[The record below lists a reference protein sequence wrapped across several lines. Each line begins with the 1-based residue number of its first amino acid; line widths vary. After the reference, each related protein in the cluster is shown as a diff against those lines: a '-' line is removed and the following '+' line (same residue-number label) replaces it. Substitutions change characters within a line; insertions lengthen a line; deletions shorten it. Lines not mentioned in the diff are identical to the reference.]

1 MSTLANPVR
10 AISGAI
16 SRVAGMYYGWNIAVV
31 AFLSTGVSVGMTGY
45 AFGAFIEPL
54 ETEFGWSRTEINIA
68 IALGFVSGLVAPIVG
83 RLMDKYG
90 ARPVM
95 VGSLLLMSAGFLLRG
110 VTGELWQFYLF
121 SAIVSVGMPGA
132 TILPAGRLVGIWFP
146 RSRGRMMGMV
156 TAGNNFGGL
165 TMIPLATAII
175 ALAGWRWGFA
185 SLGIISLL
193 LAVIVLLVVRENPPP
208 SDQEDGRRTAAS
220 GGQLSGI
227 MSREALHSPS
237 FYLITVGITFGAF
250 TYSVILTQLIP
261 HLENEGFNRG
271 AAAGALTLLAAFGLA
286 GKLIF
291 GFASERITA
300 RRSFIVSLTVQA
312 AGLLLFI
319 FAHGSGLVW
328 VAVVVFGLGFGGMG
342 ALNALIVAEAFG
354 LRAFG
359 SIMGM
364 VTMAGIFPHLA
375 GPIVAGVLFDQFDS
389 YTLAFAIIVGLYLA
403 GAIALFAAR
412 YPPRFTQGENAEEAA

>member
-1 MSTLANPVR
+1 
-10 AISGAI
+10 
-16 SRVAGMYYGWNIAVV
+16 
-31 AFLSTGVSVGMTGY
+31 
-45 AFGAFIEPL
+45 
-54 ETEFGWSRTEINIA
+54 
-68 IALGFVSGLVAPIVG
+68 
-83 RLMDKYG
+83 
-90 ARPVM
+90 
-95 VGSLLLMSAGFLLRG
+95 
-110 VTGELWQFYLF
+110 
-121 SAIVSVGMPGA
+121 
-132 TILPAGRLVGIWFP
+132 
-146 RSRGRMMGMV
+146 MV

-165 TMIPLATAII
+165 TMVPLAAAII
-175 ALAGWRWGFA
+175 ALAGWRWGFV
-185 SLGIISLL
+185 SLGLIALL
-193 LAVIVLLVVRENPPP
+193 LAVMVLLVVRENPP
-208 SDQEDGRRTAAS
+208 DAGQEDGRPTATR
-220 GGQLSGI
+220 GPQLSGI

-300 RRSFIVSLTVQA
+300 RRSLIVSLTVQA

-319 FAHGSGLVW
+319 FAGGSWLVW

-354 LRAFG
+354 RRAFG

-364 VTMAGIFPHLA
+364 VSMAGILPQLA
-375 GPIVAGVLFDQFDS
+375 GPIVAGVLFDVTKS
-389 YTLAFAIIVGLYLA
+389 YTLAFAIIVGLFLA
-403 GAIALFAAR
+403 GALALFAAK
-412 YPPRFTQGENAEEAA
+412 PTLHSATP